1 MFDIKTINSA
11 KLPEEKEV
19 MEQINLSAQ
28 PRPARGKGPA
38 GRLRREG
45 SVPAILYGAGV
56 EGSIAL
62 ALSGK
67 ELEKVLHTAAGG
79 NVLVNLSLEGDKTRM
94 VMFKEVSRHPLK
106 GSLQHV
112 DFVEI
117 RMDHK
122 IAVDVPVHLTG
133 KAEGL
138 AFGGIVQQEHR
149 TVRVECF
156 PNKIPD
162 SIDLDIT
169 KLGVGQSLHVS
180 DIQVA
185 EGIEFVDAPETTIVS
200 IVSPTAEVAP
210 KTAEEVEAELAKS
223 FAEKEEEGAKE

>member
-1 MFDIKTINSA
+1 
-11 KLPEEKEV
+11 

-28 PRPARGKGPA
+28 PRPATGKGAA
-38 GRLRREG
+38 GRLRKDG
-45 SVPAILYGAGV
+45 SVPAILYGQAIKGAI
-56 EGSIAL
+56 SL
-62 ALSGK
+62 ALSNK

-79 NVLVNLSLEGDKTRM
+79 NVLVNLALEGDKTRM
-94 VMFKEVSRHPLK
+94 VMFKEVSRHPLR

-122 IAVDVPVHLTG
+122 ITVDVPVHLTG

-156 PNKIPD
+156 PTQIPD

-169 KLGVGQSLHVS
+169 SLGIGHSLHVS
-180 DIQVA
+180 DILLA
-185 EGIEFVDAPETTIVS
+185 EGVDILDDPSTTIVS
-200 IVSPTAEVAP
+200 LVAPTAEVAP

-223 FAEKEEEGAKE
+223 FAEKEEETKEE

>member
-1 MFDIKTINSA
+1 
-11 KLPEEKEV
+11 

-28 PRPARGKGPA
+28 PRPATGKGAA
-38 GRLRREG
+38 GRLRKDG
-45 SVPAILYGAGV
+45 SVPAILYGQAIKGAI
-56 EGSIAL
+56 SL
-62 ALSGK
+62 ALSNK

-79 NVLVNLSLEGDKTRM
+79 NVLVNLALEGDKTRM
-94 VMFKEVSRHPLK
+94 VMFKEVSRHPLR

-122 IAVDVPVHLTG
+122 ITVDVPVHLTG

-156 PNKIPD
+156 PTQIPD

-169 KLGVGQSLHVS
+169 SLGIGHSLHVS
-180 DIQVA
+180 DILLA
-185 EGIEFVDAPETTIVS
+185 EGVDILDEPSTTIVS
-200 IVSPTAEVAP
+200 LVAPTAEVAP

-223 FAEKEEEGAKE
+223 FAEKEEETKEE